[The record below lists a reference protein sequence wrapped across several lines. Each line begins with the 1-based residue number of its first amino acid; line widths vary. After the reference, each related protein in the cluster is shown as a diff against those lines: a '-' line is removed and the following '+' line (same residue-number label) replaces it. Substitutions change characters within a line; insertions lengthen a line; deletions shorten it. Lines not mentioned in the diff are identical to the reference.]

1 MIFSVLRYP
10 LTVQG
15 DTLGSPVTLTIPA
28 KGRSLTLHYRCGSR
42 RETIAV
48 DNTEGIFR
56 WTPPLSLA
64 QEYPGDNRIPVTLIL
79 EQYRKGILA
88 ASRQEQILLRLPGEI
103 SPQVLLRYSDA
114 MGYRQT
120 YGGFVQGKSR
130 LTLTA
135 QAQGTF
141 GAEIRKTELSCGGL
155 TGWGNSLTFELPQAG
170 EIPLTARV
178 WDGRLR
184 QAEASAKVQVL
195 PYAPPEGEIL
205 TVSRGEA
212 AIVRFRGRVSD
223 LGGKNQGTFTVLLK
237 KEGEEDWQRFPGG
250 QGVSVEEEITV
261 PMPEGSWTLALEA
274 KDDFEVRVFPYAPA
288 PFLDLLP
295 RRRALGIGC
304 PAEKEQGVCLNLPL
318 DMKQNRVEN
327 LGPPQEQADAV
338 SLGYAEEHY
347 FHPRLLWENP
357 APGEAFPAQT
367 LNIAGDFLLIEAAVE
382 AGKAARFW
390 ELGKDT
396 GLLRAAEGVQR
407 PVSRTEGG
415 LTFGTT
421 ANGDLWAVPLRV
433 YGLQGGT

>member
-15 DTLGSPVTLTIPA
+15 NTLGSPVTLTIPA
-28 KGRSLTLHYRCGSR
+28 KGRSLTLRYRCGSR
-42 RETIAV
+42 RGTIAV

-178 WDGRLR
+178 WDGRRR

-212 AIVRFRGRVSD
+212 TIVRFRGRVSD

-237 KEGEEDWQRFPGG
+237 KEGEEDWQRFPGA
-250 QGVSVEEEITV
+250 QGFSVEEEALVTV
-261 PMPEGSWTLALEA
+261 PDGGWTLALEA
-274 KDDFEVRVFPYAPA
+274 KDDFEVRVFPYEPA

-304 PAEKEQGVCLNLPL
+304 PAEKEQAVCLNLPL
-318 DMKQNRVEN
+318 DMKQHRVEN
-327 LGPPQEQADAV
+327 LAAPQEEGDAV

-433 YGLQGGT
+433 YG

>member
-15 DTLGSPVTLTIPA
+15 NTLGSPVTLMIPA

-261 PMPEGSWTLALEA
+261 PMPEGGWTLALEA

-318 DMKQNRVEN
+318 DMKQHRVEN

-367 LNIAGDFLLIEAAVE
+367 LNVAGDFLLIEAAVE

>member
-15 DTLGSPVTLTIPA
+15 NTLGSPVTLMIPA

-261 PMPEGSWTLALEA
+261 PMPEGGWTLALEA
-274 KDDFEVRVFPYAPA
+274 KDDFEVRVFLYAPA

>member
-15 DTLGSPVTLTIPA
+15 NTLGSPVTLTIPA
-28 KGRSLTLHYRCGSR
+28 KGRSLTLRYRCGSR
-42 RETIAV
+42 RGTIAV

-261 PMPEGSWTLALEA
+261 PMPEGGWTLALEA

-318 DMKQNRVEN
+318 DMKQHRVEN

-382 AGKAARFW
+382 AGKEKRFW
-390 ELGKDT
+390 ERGKDT
-396 GLLRAAEGVQR
+396 CLLRAAEGVQR

-421 ANGDLWAVPLRV
+421 ANGDQWAVPLRV
-433 YGLQGGT
+433 YG

>member
-15 DTLGSPVTLTIPA
+15 NTLGSPVTQMIPA

-48 DNTEGIFR
+48 DNPEGIFR

-205 TVSRGEA
+205 SVSPGENA
-212 AIVRFRGRVSD
+212 VVRFRGRVSD

-261 PMPEGSWTLALEA
+261 PMPEGGWTLALEA

-318 DMKQNRVEN
+318 DMKQHRVEN

>member
-1 MIFSVLRYP
+1 M
-10 LTVQG
+10 
-15 DTLGSPVTLTIPA
+15 
-28 KGRSLTLHYRCGSR
+28 
-42 RETIAV
+42 
-48 DNTEGIFR
+48 
-56 WTPPLSLA
+56 
-64 QEYPGDNRIPVTLIL
+64 
-79 EQYRKGILA
+79 
-88 ASRQEQILLRLPGEI
+88 
-103 SPQVLLRYSDA
+103 
-114 MGYRQT
+114 
-120 YGGFVQGKSR
+120 
-130 LTLTA
+130 
-135 QAQGTF
+135 
-141 GAEIRKTELSCGGL
+141 
-155 TGWGNSLTFELPQAG
+155 
-170 EIPLTARV
+170 
-178 WDGRLR
+178 
-184 QAEASAKVQVL
+184 VQVL
-195 PYAPPEGEIL
+195 PYTPPEGEIL
-205 TVSRGEA
+205 SVSPGENA
-212 AIVRFRGRVSD
+212 VVRFRGRVTA
-223 LGGKNQGTFTVLLK
+223 LGGKNQGTFTVLVK
-237 KEGEEDWQRFPGG
+237 QEGEEDWQRFPGA
-250 QGVSVEEEITV
+250 QGFSVEEEALVT
-261 PMPEGSWTLALEA
+261 MPEGSWILALEA

-318 DMKQNRVEN
+318 DMKRNRVQN
-327 LGPPQEQADAV
+327 LAPPQEQDDAV

>member
-15 DTLGSPVTLTIPA
+15 NTLGSPVTLTIPA
-28 KGRSLTLHYRCGSR
+28 KGRSLTLRYRCGSR
-42 RETIAV
+42 RGTIAV

-170 EIPLTARV
+170 EIPLRARV

-212 AIVRFRGRVSD
+212 TIVRFRGRVTA

-237 KEGEEDWQRFPGG
+237 KEGEEDWQRFPGA
-250 QGVSVEEEITV
+250 QGFSVEEEALVTA
-261 PMPEGSWTLALEA
+261 PDGSWTLALEV
-274 KDDFEVRVFPYAPA
+274 KDDFEVRVFPYEPA

-304 PAEKEQGVCLNLPL
+304 PAEKEQAVCLNLPL
-318 DMKQNRVEN
+318 DMKQHRVEN
-327 LGPPQEQADAV
+327 LGPPQEEGDAV

-382 AGKAARFW
+382 AGKEKRFW

-396 GLLRAAEGVQR
+396 GLLRAADGMQR
-407 PVSRTEGG
+407 PVSRTEAG

-421 ANGDLWAVPLRV
+421 ANGDQWAVPLRV
-433 YGLQGGT
+433 YG

>member
-15 DTLGSPVTLTIPA
+15 NTLGSPVTLMIPA

-261 PMPEGSWTLALEA
+261 PMPEGGWTLALEA
-274 KDDFEVRVFPYAPA
+274 KDDFEVRVFLYAPA

-421 ANGDLWAVPLRV
+421 ANGDQWAVPLRV
-433 YGLQGGT
+433 YG

>member
-1 MIFSVLRYP
+1 MIFSVLRYT

-114 MGYRQT
+114 MGDRQT

-237 KEGEEDWQRFPGG
+237 K
-250 QGVSVEEEITV
+250 
-261 PMPEGSWTLALEA
+261 
-274 KDDFEVRVFPYAPA
+274 
-288 PFLDLLP
+288 
-295 RRRALGIGC
+295 
-304 PAEKEQGVCLNLPL
+304 
-318 DMKQNRVEN
+318 
-327 LGPPQEQADAV
+327 
-338 SLGYAEEHY
+338 
-347 FHPRLLWENP
+347 
-357 APGEAFPAQT
+357 
-367 LNIAGDFLLIEAAVE
+367 
-382 AGKAARFW
+382 
-390 ELGKDT
+390 
-396 GLLRAAEGVQR
+396 
-407 PVSRTEGG
+407 
-415 LTFGTT
+415 
-421 ANGDLWAVPLRV
+421 
-433 YGLQGGT
+433 

>member
-1 MIFSVLRYP
+1 MIFSVLRHP

-15 DTLGSPVTLTIPA
+15 NTLGSPVTLTIPA
-28 KGRSLTLHYRCGSR
+28 KGRSLTLRYRCGSR
-42 RETIAV
+42 RGTIAV

-304 PAEKEQGVCLNLPL
+304 PAEKEQGVFLNLPL

-347 FHPRLLWENP
+347 FHPRLLWEIP

>member
-15 DTLGSPVTLTIPA
+15 NTLGSPVTLTIPA

-48 DNTEGIFR
+48 DNTEGVFR

-103 SPQVLLRYSDA
+103 SPQVLLRYSHA

-170 EIPLTARV
+170 EILLTARV

-274 KDDFEVRVFPYAPA
+274 KDDFEVRVFPYVPA

-304 PAEKEQGVCLNLPL
+304 PAAKEQGVCLNLPL

>member
-15 DTLGSPVTLTIPA
+15 DTLGSPVTLMIPA

-155 TGWGNSLTFELPQAG
+155 TGWGNSLTFELTQAG

-261 PMPEGSWTLALEA
+261 PMPEGGWTLALEA

-318 DMKQNRVEN
+318 DMKQHRVEN

-421 ANGDLWAVPLRV
+421 ANGDQWAVPLRV
-433 YGLQGGT
+433 YG

>member
-15 DTLGSPVTLTIPA
+15 NTLGSPVTLTNPA
-28 KGRSLTLHYRCGSR
+28 KSRSLTLRYRCGSR
-42 RETIAV
+42 RGTIAV

-223 LGGKNQGTFTVLLK
+223 LGGKNQGTFTVLLN
-237 KEGEEDWQRFPGG
+237 KEGEGDWQRFPGG

-261 PMPEGSWTLALEA
+261 PMPEGGWTLALEA

-382 AGKAARFW
+382 AGKEKRFW

>member
-15 DTLGSPVTLTIPA
+15 NTLGSPVTLMIPA

-48 DNTEGIFR
+48 DNTEGVFR

-261 PMPEGSWTLALEA
+261 PMPEGGWTLALEA

-318 DMKQNRVEN
+318 DMKQHRVEN

>member
-42 RETIAV
+42 RETVAV
-48 DNTEGIFR
+48 DNTEGVFR

-79 EQYRKGILA
+79 EQYRKGVLV
-88 ASRQEQILLRLPGEI
+88 ASRQEQLLLGLPGEI
-103 SPQVLLRYSDA
+103 GPQVLLRYSDA
-114 MGYRQT
+114 MGYRQI

-141 GAEIRKTELSCGGL
+141 GAEIRKTALSCGGL
-155 TGWGNSLTFELPQAG
+155 TGWGDSLTFELPQAG

-195 PYAPPEGEIL
+195 PYAPPKGEIL

-261 PMPEGSWTLALEA
+261 PVPEGGWTLALEA
-274 KDDFEVRVFPYAPA
+274 KDDFEVRVFPYEPA

-347 FHPRLLWENP
+347 LHPRLLWENP

-382 AGKAARFW
+382 AGKEKRFW

-396 GLLRAAEGVQR
+396 GLLRAADGVQR

-421 ANGDLWAVPLRV
+421 ANGDQWAVPLRV
-433 YGLQGGT
+433 YG

>member
-15 DTLGSPVTLTIPA
+15 NTLGSPVTLTIPA
-28 KGRSLTLHYRCGSR
+28 KGRSLTLRYRCGSR
-42 RETIAV
+42 RGTIAV

-261 PMPEGSWTLALEA
+261 PMPEGGWTLALEA

-318 DMKQNRVEN
+318 DMKQHRVEN

-367 LNIAGDFLLIEAAVE
+367 LNVAGDFLLIEAAVE